1 MPFYTRALMPSDYG
15 ILEVLGVA
23 IFFIAAVF
31 NFGLDSASGRYF
43 FMAKS
48 KEEKGKV
55 LFTIFVFRL
64 IVIVPSLILAF
75 FSSQI
80 SLVLFK
86 TTQYSW
92 VVFLS
97 CLLLPLQL
105 MNSEQS
111 HIYRYYRRP
120 WEFNL
125 ITILQ
130 MLAHIGAGIS
140 LVIILKK
147 GVLGAQLAS
156 FISGTILFLF
166 SFMLFNRKRYT
177 YNFSFYWAKRMLKFG
192 FPLIFT
198 GIISWFYLSSDRFFL
213 LHYQNTTEVGLY
225 SVGSIIAQP
234 LLLLNMAVQ
243 MSFGPIYISLYE
255 NEVAK
260 DKSQTKKTTSQIWY
274 FYLFVSISIAL
285 FLSIFSVDIIKIL
298 APSAYIMGALVIPLL
313 LFSHI
318 INQSSQLTAFGMFLK
333 EKMGHFVWFSLVTAV
348 VNVGLNFYFVPK
360 YSFVGA
366 AFTTLIAS
374 VIYYLLAYNVSQRY
388 FYVERK
394 IFKVILYYIIALGVA
409 SFFPFAEL
417 KYNIPIALWQ
427 KAVVFILASTFPLI
441 TGMADLNTLKNT
453 VFRKL
458 KTERYDSNV

>member
-1 MPFYTRALMPSDYG
+1 MPSDYG
-15 ILEVLGVA
+15 ILETLAVA

-31 NFGLDSASGRYF
+31 NLGLDSASGRYF

-55 LFTIFVFRL
+55 LFTVFVFRL
-64 IVIVPSLILAF
+64 IIIVPSLILAF
-75 FSSQI
+75 FSNQI

-97 CLLLPLQL
+97 CLLLPLEL
-105 MNSEQS
+105 MNNEQS

-125 ITILQ
+125 ITILK
-130 MLAHIGAGIS
+130 MFAHIGAGIS

-147 GVLGAQLAS
+147 GVLGAQLAT

-177 YNFSFYWAKRMLKFG
+177 YNFSFYWAKRMVKFG

-213 LHYQNTTEVGLY
+213 LHYQDTTEIGLY
-225 SVGSIIAQP
+225 SIGSTIAQP

-260 DKSQTKKTTSQIWY
+260 DKSQTKKVANQIWY
-274 FYLFVSISIAL
+274 FYLFISISIAL

-298 APSAYIMGALVIPLL
+298 APPAYIMGALVIPLL

-318 INQSSQLTAFGMFLK
+318 INQSMQLTAFGMFLK
-333 EKMGHFVWFSLVTAV
+333 EKMGHFVWFSLVTAA

-374 VIYYLLAYNVSQRY
+374 VVYYLLAYNVSQRY

-394 IFKVILYYIIALGVA
+394 IVNFILYYIIALGVA

-427 KAVVFILASTFPLI
+427 KAVVFILALTFPLI
-441 TGMADLNTLKNT
+441 TGIINLNTLKNT
-453 VFRKL
+453 VFREL
-458 KTERYDSNV
+458 KISRYDSNV